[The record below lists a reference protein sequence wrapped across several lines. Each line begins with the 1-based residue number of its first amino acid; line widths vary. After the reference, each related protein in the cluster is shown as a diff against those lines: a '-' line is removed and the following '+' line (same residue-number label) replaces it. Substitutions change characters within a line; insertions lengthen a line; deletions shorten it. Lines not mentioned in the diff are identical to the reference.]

1 MAADC
6 TDIQDFVVASLPIC
20 SNLLNLHYTCCMLQ
34 VTLLVHFIAKC
45 LIVQLLRCHITL
57 VIGLAG
63 QLSGLEHLR
72 WR

>member
-1 MAADC
+1 
-6 TDIQDFVVASLPIC
+6 
-20 SNLLNLHYTCCMLQ
+20 MLQ
-34 VTLLVHFIAKC
+34 VTLLVHFIAKF